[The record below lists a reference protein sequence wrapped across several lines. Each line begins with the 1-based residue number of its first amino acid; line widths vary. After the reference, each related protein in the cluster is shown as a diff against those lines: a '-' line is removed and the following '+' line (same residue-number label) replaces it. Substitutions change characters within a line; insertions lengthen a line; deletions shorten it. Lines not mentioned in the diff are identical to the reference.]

1 MTLNN
6 RKINTAE
13 LLSIVNNS
21 DGIYESDLLKLLNCN
36 NSRLN
41 KVLANYANDRV
52 IKKEKIKQ
60 NIYYKTKLDLDDL
73 RNINNLVSFM
83 NVINKFKIKY
93 SRVSLKKDS
102 KTKEKFLFIDTI
114 IDFKDVLRKYKLKVS
129 NIDYDNLDDLK
140 IEESKKYAD
149 ILVVNES
156 SLLTEIQKK
165 IIKKELREDILIYDC
180 NLEIIYYF
188 KTRKSENDNI
198 INISALEITDV
209 LLFLKFL
216 TVNKLFITITNKIEI
231 KIEKQLYTDKE
242 QDRAKFLK
250 RKEVINHE

>member
-21 DGIYESDLLKLLNCN
+21 DGVYESDLLKLLNCN

-41 KVLANYANDRV
+41 TVLANYASDKV

-60 NIYYKTKLDLDDL
+60 NVYYNKSLDLDNL
-73 RNINNLVSFM
+73 SSINNLISIM
-83 NVINKFKIKY
+83 DIINKFKIKY
-93 SRVSLKKDS
+93 SRVRLTKDS
-102 KTKEKFLFIDTI
+102 KTKEKVLFIDTI

-129 NIDYDNLDDLK
+129 NINYDNLNELK
-140 IEESKKYAD
+140 VEESKQYAD
-149 ILVVNES
+149 MLVVSES

-180 NLEIIYYF
+180 NLEIIYCF
-188 KTRKSENDNI
+188 KTRKSESGNI
-198 INISALEITDV
+198 INISALEIVDAFG
-209 LLFLKFL
+209 FLKFL
-216 TVNKLFITITNKIEI
+216 TVNKLFITVTNKIEI
-231 KIEKQLYTDKE
+231 KIEKQLYTAKE
-242 QDRAKFLK
+242 QDRAKFFK
-250 RKEVINHE
+250 KKGGY

>member
-41 KVLANYANDRV
+41 KVLADYANDKV
-52 IKKEKIKQ
+52 IKKDKIKQ
-60 NIYYKTKLDLDDL
+60 NYYYKSKIDLNNL
-73 RNINNLVSFM
+73 ESTQNLVSFM
-83 NVINKFKIKY
+83 DIINKFKIKY
-93 SRVSLKKDS
+93 SRVRLTKDS
-102 KTKEKFLFIDTI
+102 KTKEKSLFIDTI

-129 NIDYDNLDDLK
+129 NINYDNLDDLK
-140 IEESKKYAD
+140 VEETKQYAD
-149 ILVVNES
+149 ILVVSES

-188 KTRKSENDNI
+188 KTRKSDEGKI
-198 INISALEITDV
+198 INISALEIVDV
-209 LLFLKFL
+209 LGFLKFL
-216 TVNKLFITITNKIEI
+216 TVNKLFITVTNKIEI
-231 KIEKQLYTDKE
+231 KIEKQLYTAKE

-250 RKEVINHE
+250 RKGVINHE

>member
-41 KVLANYANDRV
+41 NVLANYASDKV

-60 NIYYKTKLDLDDL
+60 NIYYKKSLDLESL
-73 RNINNLVSFM
+73 RNINHLISFM
-83 NVINKFKIKY
+83 DIINKFKIKY
-93 SRVSLKKDS
+93 SRVSLKKYN
-102 KTKEKFLFIDTI
+102 KTKEKSLFIDTI
-114 IDFKDVLRKYKLKVS
+114 IDFKDILRKYKLKVS
-129 NIDYDNLDDLK
+129 NINYDNLDDLK
-140 IEESKKYAD
+140 VKETKQYAD
-149 ILVVNES
+149 ILVVSES

-188 KTRKSENDNI
+188 KTRKSDEGKI
-198 INISALEITDV
+198 INISALEIVDV
-209 LLFLKFL
+209 LEFLKFL
-216 TVNKLFITITNKIEI
+216 TINKLFITVTNKIEI
-231 KIEKQLYTDKE
+231 KIEKQLYTAKE

>member
-6 RKINTAE
+6 RKINTTE

-41 KVLANYANDRV
+41 NILAKYTRDKV

-60 NIYYKTKLDLDDL
+60 NIYYKKSLDLENL
-73 RNINNLVSFM
+73 RNINHLISFM
-83 NVINKFKIKY
+83 DIINKFGIKY
-93 SRVSLKKDS
+93 SRVNLKKDVR
-102 KTKEKFLFIDTI
+102 TKEKSLFIDTI

-129 NIDYDNLDDLK
+129 NINYDNLNELK
-140 IEESKKYAD
+140 VEESKQYAD
-149 ILVVNES
+149 ILVVSES

-188 KTRKSENDNI
+188 KTRKSENGNI

-209 LLFLKFL
+209 LEFIKYLS
-216 TVNKLFITITNKIEI
+216 VNKLFITVTNKIEI
-231 KIEKQLYTDKE
+231 KIEKQLYTAKE

-250 RKEVINHE
+250 RKGVISHE

>member
-21 DGIYESDLLKLLNCN
+21 DGVYERDLLKLLNCN
-36 NSRLN
+36 DSRLN
-41 KVLANYANDRV
+41 NVLANYAEDKV
-52 IKKEKIKQ
+52 VKKEKIKQ
-60 NIYYKTKLDLDDL
+60 NYYYKSKIDLNNL
-73 RNINNLVSFM
+73 ESTQNLVSFM
-83 NVINKFKIKY
+83 DIINKFRIKY

-102 KTKEKFLFIDTI
+102 KTKEKSLFIDTI

-129 NIDYDNLDDLK
+129 NINYDNLEELR
-140 IEESKKYAD
+140 IEESKQYAD
-149 ILVVNES
+149 ILVVTES

-188 KTRKSENDNI
+188 KTRKSEEGKI
-198 INISALEITDV
+198 INISAKEIVD
-209 LLFLKFL
+209 LIEFLKFL
-216 TVNKLFITITNKIEI
+216 TINKLFITIKNKVEI
-231 KIEKQLYTDKE
+231 KIEKQLYIGKE
-242 QDRAKFLK
+242 RDRAKFLK
-250 RKEVINHE
+250 RKGVTNHE

>member
-41 KVLANYANDRV
+41 NVLANYAKDRV
-52 IKKEKIKQ
+52 IKKDKIKQ
-60 NIYYKTKLDLDDL
+60 NYYYKSKIDLD
-73 RNINNLVSFM
+73 NLDNVKNLISFM
-83 NVINKFKIKY
+83 NIINKFKIKY
-93 SRVSLKKDS
+93 SRVNLKKVG
-102 KTKEKFLFIDTI
+102 KTKEKALIIDTI

-129 NIDYDNLDDLK
+129 NINYDNLDDLK
-140 IEESKKYAD
+140 VEESKQYAD
-149 ILVVNES
+149 ILVVSES

-180 NLEIIYYF
+180 NLEIIYCF
-188 KTRKSENDNI
+188 KNRKSENGNI
-198 INISALEITDV
+198 INISALEIVDV
-209 LLFLKFL
+209 LGFLKFL

-231 KIEKQLYTDKE
+231 KIEKQLYTAKE

-250 RKEVINHE
+250 RREVINHE

>member
-13 LLSIVNNS
+13 LISIVNNS
-21 DGIYESDLLKLLNCN
+21 DGVYERDLLKLLNCN
-36 NSRLN
+36 DSRLN
-41 KVLANYANDRV
+41 NVLANYANDKV

-60 NIYYKTKLDLDDL
+60 NIYYKKSLDVEDL
-73 RNINNLVSFM
+73 RNINHLISFM
-83 NVINKFKIKY
+83 DIINKFKIKY
-93 SRVSLKKDS
+93 SRVSLKKAN
-102 KTKEKFLFIDTI
+102 KTKEKSLFIDTI

-129 NIDYDNLDDLK
+129 NINYDNLNELK
-140 IEESKKYAD
+140 IEETKQYAD
-149 ILVVNES
+149 ILVVSES

-188 KTRKSENDNI
+188 KTRKSEEGKI
-198 INISALEITDV
+198 INISALEIVDV
-209 LLFLKFL
+209 LGFLKFL
-216 TVNKLFITITNKIEI
+216 TVNKLFITVTNKIEM
-231 KIEKQLYTDKE
+231 KIEKQLYTAKE

-250 RKEVINHE
+250 RKGVINHE

>member
-21 DGIYESDLLKLLNCN
+21 DGIYESDLIKILNCN

-41 KVLANYANDRV
+41 KVLADYAKDRV
-52 IKKEKIKQ
+52 IKKDKIKQ
-60 NIYYKTKLDLDDL
+60 NIYYKKSLDLENL
-73 RNINNLVSFM
+73 RNINHLISFM
-83 NVINKFKIKY
+83 DIINKFKIKY
-93 SRVSLKKDS
+93 SRVSLKKDN
-102 KTKEKFLFIDTI
+102 KTKDKSLFIDTI

-129 NIDYDNLDDLK
+129 NINYDNLNELK
-140 IEESKKYAD
+140 VEKTKQYAD
-149 ILVVNES
+149 ILVVSES

-188 KTRKSENDNI
+188 KTRKSEDDKI
-198 INISALEITDV
+198 INISALEIVDV
-209 LLFLKFL
+209 LGFLKFL
-216 TVNKLFITITNKIEI
+216 TVNKLFITVTNKIEI
-231 KIEKQLYTDKE
+231 KIEKQLYTAKE

>member
-21 DGIYESDLLKLLNCN
+21 DGIYESDLLKILNCN

-41 KVLANYANDRV
+41 KVLADYAKDRV
-52 IKKEKIKQ
+52 IKKDKIKQ
-60 NIYYKTKLDLDDL
+60 NIYYKKSLDLENL
-73 RNINNLVSFM
+73 RNINHLISFM
-83 NVINKFKIKY
+83 DIINKFKIKY
-93 SRVSLKKDS
+93 SRVNLKKDG
-102 KTKEKFLFIDTI
+102 KTKDKSLFIDTI

-129 NIDYDNLDDLK
+129 NINYDNLNELK
-140 IEESKKYAD
+140 VEETKQYAD
-149 ILVVNES
+149 ILVVSES

-188 KTRKSENDNI
+188 KTRKSEDDKI
-198 INISALEITDV
+198 INISALEIVDV
-209 LLFLKFL
+209 LGFLKFL
-216 TVNKLFITITNKIEI
+216 TVNKLFITVTNKIEI
-231 KIEKQLYTDKE
+231 KIEKQLYTAKE

>member
-41 KVLANYANDRV
+41 SVLAKYARDKV

-60 NIYYKTKLDLDDL
+60 NIYYKKSLDLADL
-73 RNINNLVSFM
+73 RNINHLVSFLDI
-83 NVINKFKIKY
+83 INKFRIRY
-93 SRVSLKKDS
+93 SKVNLKKDN
-102 KTKEKFLFIDTI
+102 KTKDKSLFIDTI
-114 IDFKDVLRKYKLKVS
+114 IDFKDVLRKYKLKIS
-129 NIDYDNLDDLK
+129 NINYDNLNELK
-140 IEESKKYAD
+140 VEETKQYAD
-149 ILVVNES
+149 VLVVSES

-198 INISALEITDV
+198 INISALEIVDV
-209 LLFLKFL
+209 LGFLKLL

-231 KIEKQLYTDKE
+231 KIEKQLYTAKE

>member
-21 DGIYESDLLKLLNCN
+21 DGVYERDLLKLLNCN
-36 NSRLN
+36 DSRLN
-41 KVLANYANDRV
+41 NVLANYAGDKV

-60 NIYYKTKLDLDDL
+60 NIYYKKSLDFEDL
-73 RNINNLVSFM
+73 RNINHLISFM
-83 NVINKFKIKY
+83 DIINKFRIKY
-93 SRVSLKKDS
+93 SRVSLKKAN
-102 KTKEKFLFIDTI
+102 KTKEKSLFIDTI

-129 NIDYDNLDDLK
+129 NINYDNLNDLRV
-140 IEESKKYAD
+140 EESKQYAD
-149 ILVVNES
+149 ILVVSES

-165 IIKKELREDILIYDC
+165 IIKKELREDILIYDL

-188 KTRKSENDNI
+188 KTRKSENGNI

-209 LLFLKFL
+209 LEFLKFL
-216 TVNKLFITITNKIEI
+216 TINKLFVTIKNSVEI
-231 KIEKQLYTDKE
+231 KIEKQLYIGKE
-242 QDRAKFLK
+242 KDREKFFK
-250 RKEVINHE
+250 KKGGYQS